1 MAWYGVCVWGHR
13 TKKKQ
18 EIKTMT
24 LVKFNQR
31 NSMPNFADRFF
42 ASDPFALADD
52 LFNRQQHFVP
62 AVNIRETDTAF
73 VVELA
78 APGRKRED
86 FKIEVHDKVL
96 SISSERKEQ
105 KEEKDAQGKYTRRE
119 FGYERFHRAF
129 TLSDQVVD
137 EHIQARY
144 EAGVLQVE
152 LPKKEE
158 ARKKS
163 PRLIDVV

>member
-1 MAWYGVCVWGHR
+1 
-13 TKKKQ
+13 
-18 EIKTMT
+18 MT

-31 NSMPNFADRFF
+31 NSMPTFVDRFF
-42 ASDPFALADD
+42 NSDPFALADD
-52 LFNRQQHFVP
+52 LLNREQRFVP
-62 AVNIRETDTAF
+62 AVNIRETEQAF

-119 FGYERFHRAF
+119 FGYERFNRAF
-129 TLSDQVVD
+129 TLPEQVAD

-144 EAGVLQVE
+144 EAGVLHIE

-158 ARKKS
+158 ARQKS
-163 PRLIDVV
+163 PRLIDIV